1 MDHWLDEI
9 VDDAT
14 NDIARQ
20 ALDFLGKTNPRYR
33 EAVESRDKENPLY
46 ESANMLLVVWL
57 IEQGYI
63 DLNNLPKKPPKFD

>member
-33 EAVESRDKENPLY
+33 EAVESRDKEYPLY